1 MSKLVK
7 CVVPVSGG
15 KDSQACLQLAVAH
28 FGKEY
33 VIGLFC
39 DTQFEH
45 PLTYAHVERM
55 ASLYDVEIVRRCEGD
70 VLSLCERTG
79 RFPSGIARFCTN
91 ELKINVSKKFYKQ
104 LAEQQGQGFEVWY
117 GMRTDESHE
126 RAKRY
131 EFNVADE
138 LIEPHLLMPSNYP
151 KYLANKGVMFRL
163 PIIDWDKRQVL
174 EFLDGKENPLYAKGF
189 DRVGCFPCL
198 AGGDASKERAFHLDE
213 FGESQFAKVRDVER
227 KIGKNVFTSK
237 GGQQR
242 NNPDQL
248 CLICQI

>member
-7 CVVPVSGG
+7 CVVPISGG
-15 KDSQACLQLAVAH
+15 KDSQACLQLAVSH

-104 LAEQQGQGFEVWY
+104 LAKQQGQGFEVWY
-117 GMRTDESHE
+117 GMRTDESQTLYAGIVE
-126 RAKRY
+126 
-131 EFNVADE
+131 EFVGSCVRV
-138 LIEPHLLMPSNYP
+138 LIERVPDSKPYLRNVTDSTYVDPHVHLLM
-151 KYLANKGVMFRL
+151 K
-163 PIIDWDKRQVL
+163 
-174 EFLDGKENPLYAKGF
+174 
-189 DRVGCFPCL
+189 
-198 AGGDASKERAFHLDE
+198 
-213 FGESQFAKVRDVER
+213 
-227 KIGKNVFTSK
+227 
-237 GGQQR
+237 
-242 NNPDQL
+242 
-248 CLICQI
+248 